1 MRNKKPPKQRSNVRQ
16 ATIRKQANVGRQA
29 NVGKSSVVLAI
40 ASHAA
45 MGTALGL
52 VFALILV
59 STPFFGVLPLIRLSD
74 NPETTMAT
82 LVGTAALMFGVGAAL
97 TGFILM
103 MEEHDHRR

>member
-1 MRNKKPPKQRSNVRQ
+1 MRSKKPSEQRTNSKTKARQ
-16 ATIRKQANVGRQA
+16 AI
-29 NVGKSSVVLAI
+29 VGKSGVVFAV
-40 ASHAA
+40 ANHAA
-45 MGTALGL
+45 MGVALGL

-74 NPETTMAT
+74 NPQETMTM

-103 MEEHDHRR
+103 MEDAESRR

>member
-1 MRNKKPPKQRSNVRQ
+1 MRNKKSPNERPNTRQ
-16 ATIRKQANVGRQA
+16 ATIRKQAAIR
-29 NVGKSSVVLAI
+29 KSSVVLAV

-74 NPETTMAT
+74 NPEATMAM

-103 MEEHDHRR
+103 MEDAEHRR

>member
-1 MRNKKPPKQRSNVRQ
+1 MRSRKQPKQRTN
-16 ATIRKQANVGRQA
+16 TRQA
-29 NVGKSSVVLAI
+29 NAGRSGVVLAVVN
-40 ASHAA
+40 HAA

-103 MEEHDHRR
+103 MEDDETWR

>member
-1 MRNKKPPKQRSNVRQ
+1 MRSRKQPKQRTNTRQ
-16 ATIRKQANVGRQA
+16 AAIRKQATVRRSG
-29 NVGKSSVVLAI
+29 VVLAV
-40 ASHAA
+40 ANHAA

-74 NPETTMAT
+74 NPDTTMAT

-103 MEEHDHRR
+103 MEDTEPRR

>member
-1 MRNKKPPKQRSNVRQ
+1 MRSKKPSEQRTNSKTKARQ
-16 ATIRKQANVGRQA
+16 AI
-29 NVGKSSVVLAI
+29 VGKSGVVFAV
-40 ASHAA
+40 ANHAA
-45 MGTALGL
+45 KGTALGL

-74 NPETTMAT
+74 NDNPQETMAM

-103 MEEHDHRR
+103 MGDAETRR

>member
-1 MRNKKPPKQRSNVRQ
+1 MRSKKPSEQRTHSKTKARQ
-16 ATIRKQANVGRQA
+16 AIL
-29 NVGKSSVVLAI
+29 GKSGAILAI
-40 ASHAA
+40 ANHAA
-45 MGTALGL
+45 MGVALGL

-74 NPETTMAT
+74 NPQETMTM

-103 MEEHDHRR
+103 MEDAETRR